1 MLEAGTVKI
10 DCYISHGCQSEN
22 SLKENVTQA
31 ISLESCDAEVQ
42 YHRID
47 NREAE
52 RKGLKGSPSVLING
66 VDILPGEIPGA
77 S

>member
-1 MLEAGTVKI
+1 MKI
-10 DCYISHGCQSEN
+10 DCYISHGCQSKD
-22 SLKENVTQA
+22 SLKENVTRA
-31 ISLESCDAEVQ
+31 LFLEVYDAEVR

-47 NREAE
+47 EREAA
-52 RKGLKGSPSVLING
+52 RKGLRGSPSVLING